1 MVSHLFPPPPT
12 PNAALLSENPDEPK
26 KKPRGMKGRLSFNVL
41 PFCPMVSLLV
51 SSL

>member
-1 MVSHLFPPPPT
+1 MASHLFPPSP
-12 PNAALLSENPDEPK
+12 ALLSENPDEPR